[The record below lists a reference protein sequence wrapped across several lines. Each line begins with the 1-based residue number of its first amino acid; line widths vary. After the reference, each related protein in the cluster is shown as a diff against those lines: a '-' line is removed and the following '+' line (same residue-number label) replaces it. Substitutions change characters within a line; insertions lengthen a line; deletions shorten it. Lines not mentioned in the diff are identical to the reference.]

1 MNLSLLR
8 HAILLVTALGA
19 TVWFSVDGMA
29 DAAPSGTVEPIQ
41 LAQAK
46 PIPKEE
52 EAAPPEEPSTIDL
65 MEEADERQG
74 TNFEMKARDLRN
86 WRKRIKASY
95 PPAPIDPEEGPT
107 VTGTE
112 TMRKACGRAMDYPEL
127 LAREQRLSETQAIL
141 LEEMERLE
149 RIQTAVRQR
158 WSHASAAMEGAQSLQ
173 IEAELNCSAWG
184 PGALAPEEIAEE
196 NSADPA
202 NDAELSEAEIR
213 IQRVVNIMKSMKP
226 KPAARILQG
235 WDTNLAAVAL
245 LRLPPR
251 VGSKIVAAL
260 PPEIAGQV
268 TTRLAPP
275 AKKQNAKEEK

>member
-8 HAILLVTALGA
+8 HAILILTALGA
-19 TVWFSVDGMA
+19 TIWFSVDGMA
-29 DAAPSGTVEPIQ
+29 DTTPNLEREPVH

-46 PIPKEE
+46 PIPEE
-52 EAAPPEEPSTIDL
+52 PSVNAEPSTIDL
-65 MEEADERQG
+65 MEEAEERQRTG
-74 TNFEMKARDLRN
+74 FGVKARNLRN
-86 WRKRIKASY
+86 WRKQIKAAY
-95 PPAPIDPEEGPT
+95 PPAPIDPETGPS
-107 VTGTE
+107 VTGTA

-149 RIQTAVRQR
+149 RIQANVRQR
-158 WSHASAAMEGAQSLQ
+158 WSNVSAAMGAAQSLQ
-173 IEAELNCSAWG
+173 IEAELNCRGWG
-184 PGALAPEEIAEE
+184 PGALAPEDSAQEDSAE
-196 NSADPA
+196 SA
-202 NDAELSEAEIR
+202 NGAELSEQEIR

-235 WDTNLAAVAL
+235 WDTDLAAVAL

-260 PPEIAGQV
+260 PPEVAGQV

-275 AKKQNAKEEK
+275 EKKNTKEEK